1 MKQTSSRRRALSQR
15 VFLLIIIVF
24 SIITWLNNEKK
35 AQPKTER
42 PKNTQPSTVA
52 SPNSL
57 EPLDYD
63 TVMAND
69 KLGRNNVATD
79 YFQLALSWSP
89 AFCDSQRE
97 KYGDIPASSRYQC
110 QNDFGWVIHGLW
122 PQSAKAREAG
132 DHPRFCRGDLPPL
145 PFETFKPYLNSSPSA
160 SLLQGQWEKH
170 GACAFERA
178 DDYFARQQSLFN
190 SLKLPS
196 EELNRKALFQ
206 WVKQNNPELRNV
218 YLGAS
223 KNELYICYDK
233 QWKPIDCR
241 Q

>member
-1 MKQTSSRRRALSQR
+1 MKQTSSRKRALSQLI
-15 VFLLIIIVF
+15 FLLIIIVF
-24 SIITWLNNEKK
+24 SLITWFNNEKK
-35 AQPKTER
+35 DQQKVERQKTTQPKT
-42 PKNTQPSTVA
+42 TV

-57 EPLDYD
+57 EQSNYD

-97 KYGDIPASSRYQC
+97 KHGDIPASSRYQC
-110 QNDFGWVIHGLW
+110 HNEFGWVIHGLW
-122 PQSAKAREAG
+122 PQSAKARDVAE
-132 DHPRFCRGDLPPL
+132 HPRFCQGDLPAL
-145 PFETFKPYLNSSPSA
+145 PFDTFKPYLNSSPSA
-160 SLLQGQWEKH
+160 ALLQGQWEKH
-170 GACAFERA
+170 GACAFNRA
-178 DDYFARQQSLFN
+178 EDYFARQQALFN
-190 SLKLPS
+190 ELKLPTQ
-196 EELNRKALFQ
+196 ELSRKALFQ
-206 WVKQNNPELRNV
+206 WVKQHNPTLRDV

-241 Q
+241 